1 MLYPKKQSPGFTLI
15 ELMVVI
21 AIIGLLASTVL
32 AALQDTRML
41 ARDAKRV
48 TEAKQMQ
55 NALELYRNRN
65 NGLFPCAANANAGSG
80 NCNHATTT
88 IVGGLGGG
96 ISVFVGSGAKDTVL
110 MSALSYIPTPES
122 SFPAMVRY
130 RPASQTDRSS
140 YTILVWQEKP
150 NDFCAINYGTGV
162 SGWSGYS
169 SC

>member
-1 MLYPKKQSPGFTLI
+1 MLYPKKQLTGFTLI

-48 TEAKQMQ
+48 SEAKQMQ

-80 NCNHATTT
+80 SCDHTLANIA
-88 IVGGLGGG
+88 GGLAGG
-96 ISVFVGSGAKDTVL
+96 ISVFVGSGTKDTTL
-110 MSALSYIPTPES
+110 MSALSYTPTAES

-150 NDFCAINYGTGV
+150 NVFCAINYGTGV
-162 SGWSGYS
+162 SGWVGYP